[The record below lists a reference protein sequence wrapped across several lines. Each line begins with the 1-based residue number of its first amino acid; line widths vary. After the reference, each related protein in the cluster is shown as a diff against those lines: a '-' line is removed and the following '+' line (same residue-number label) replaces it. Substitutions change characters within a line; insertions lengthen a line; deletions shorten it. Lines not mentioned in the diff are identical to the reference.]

1 MRTVSSKV
9 SNREHAAIVQYANQA
24 GESVSNLIRKVVISD
39 AVYGDSGEIPEDC
52 HVNRYPVDMEEKD
65 GDKVLKEQIK
75 EIKVSLGWEVEG
87 KEKPTLLI
95 NDLARRIREES
106 ELIKSDAAE
115 EPSD

>member
-1 MRTVSSKV
+1 
-9 SNREHAAIVQYANQA
+9 
-24 GESVSNLIRKVVISD
+24 
-39 AVYGDSGEIPEDC
+39 
-52 HVNRYPVDMEEKD
+52 
-65 GDKVLKEQIK
+65 
-75 EIKVSLGWEVEG
+75 VEG

>member
-9 SNREHAAIVQYANQA
+9 SKREHAAIVQYANQA

-75 EIKVSLGWEVEG
+75 EIKVSLGW
-87 KEKPTLLI
+87 KEKKPTITLDEVTKI
-95 NDLARRIREES
+95 IKEES
-106 ELIKSDAAE
+106 KKNR
-115 EPSD
+115 EPH